1 VDCPSPSYLRNAKYD
16 ILNDVHPTRS
26 DNLQPD
32 FIWPSKPPRSHIYA
46 PTTNLITHPLVSPVS
61 SKEWPSD
68 SPPLFFA
75 YGQECMLDEGS
86 FMAKQAFRAGA
97 SVQFHQYN
105 ALPHIFAFF
114 AQIPQAAHLFAQW
127 AKFCRDCV
135 ETPKAMVSSRY
146 KVYEPITDSPGFKAV
161 PHDIGDGSG
170 FNNLAYGQV
179 LEMID
184 EKKKEMK
191 VWNGPKRSSS
201 L

>member
-1 VDCPSPSYLRNAKYD
+1 
-16 ILNDVHPTRS
+16 
-26 DNLQPD
+26 
-32 FIWPSKPPRSHIYA
+32 
-46 PTTNLITHPLVSPVS
+46 
-61 SKEWPSD
+61 
-68 SPPLFFA
+68 
-75 YGQECMLDEGS
+75 MLDEGS